1 MSSQDARQA
10 VMDRVAEMIRD
21 RLPEPQAQRV
31 DAFVRQYYARVAPE
45 DLAHLE
51 AVDVYGAALSHWSLA
66 QKPPAGGVRV
76 KVYNPRFDE
85 HGWETTHTVVQTH
98 VDDMPF
104 LVDSVVMELVRHGLD
119 IHLVIHPVIRV
130 RHDDDGDVVE
140 VAGNEE
146 IEYDGE
152 THTAANLFD
161 ALKEGYY
168 GKF

>member
-1 MSSQDARQA
+1 MSSQDATQA

-31 DAFVRQYYARVAPE
+31 DAFVRQYYASRGGP
-45 DLAHLE
+45 LAHLE

-119 IHLVIHPVIRV
+119 IHLVIHPVIRL

-140 VAGNEE
+140 VLEPDSERGSGGT
-146 IEYDGE
+146 D
-152 THTAANLFD
+152 ANVGGIVH
-161 ALKEGYY
+161 ARRGRSP
-168 GKF
+168 G